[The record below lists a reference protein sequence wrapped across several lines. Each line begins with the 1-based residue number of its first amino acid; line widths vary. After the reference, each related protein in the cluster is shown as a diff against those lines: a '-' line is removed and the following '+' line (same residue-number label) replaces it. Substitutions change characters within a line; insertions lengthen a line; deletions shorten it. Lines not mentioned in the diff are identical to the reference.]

1 MTVKYDVAVIG
12 AVAAEQQGIVAAL
25 DSAFRLA
32 YLNREGRDTV
42 HETRQFIGAS
52 EHETYLA
59 VSVRVT
65 ARRDRSLLLS
75 TCTERNCFRYR
86 RTPGLKPAARLA

>member
-32 YLNREGRDTV
+32 HLNHEERDTV
-42 HETRQFIGAS
+42 H
-52 EHETYLA
+52 
-59 VSVRVT
+59 
-65 ARRDRSLLLS
+65 
-75 TCTERNCFRYR
+75 
-86 RTPGLKPAARLA
+86 